1 MKAKKSLG
9 QNFLIDNIII
19 NKIVDEI
26 GANKDDLIIEIGP
39 GRGAL
44 TNKLKK
50 YDCNI
55 IAYEIDKDLINVLSS
70 VEDNKTKIIFK
81 DILNTNIKDDI
92 SRINYNRLFI
102 VGNLPYY
109 ITTPIIEHII
119 NQNLNFEKLII
130 MVQKEVADRFMA
142 KVHSKEY
149 GYFTV
154 LLNYFFDIS
163 LVCNVKNTSFN
174 PAPKV
179 DSSVILLK
187 PKSEL
192 ISLNIEEYKRFL
204 KQCFSQK
211 RKKLK
216 NNLIGYNWDKIKN
229 ILEKNNLSEN
239 VRAEEISGEIFIE
252 IFLGK

>member
-1 MKAKKSLG
+1 MKAKKCLG
-9 QNFLIDNIII
+9 QNFLIDNSII

-50 YDCNI
+50 YECNI
-55 IAYEIDKDLINVLSS
+55 IAYEIDKDLINVLNS

-119 NQNLNFEKLII
+119 NQNLNFEKFII

-154 LLNYFFDIS
+154 LLNYYFNIS

-192 ISLNIEEYKRFL
+192 ISLNIEEYKSFL